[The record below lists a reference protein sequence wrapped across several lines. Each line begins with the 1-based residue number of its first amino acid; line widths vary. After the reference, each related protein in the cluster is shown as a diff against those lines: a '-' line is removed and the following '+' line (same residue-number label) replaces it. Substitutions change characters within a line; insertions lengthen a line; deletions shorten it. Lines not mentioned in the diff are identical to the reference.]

1 MENNN
6 ELNNMTCQI
15 KEHSNLKI
23 IGFCIDENCHS
34 INKFACQE
42 CFFDN
47 HSGHKLIKIDKLNGI
62 IQNKLK
68 DYKNILEEDK
78 KRAELYDKYEK
89 DGMSTLEK
97 LKQKIFSEIEQK
109 INEYKDKLKKKLQ
122 GINNNENKININM
135 KHYEEFFV
143 GNAAPIQRPDLTKL
157 SEICSKIYKEKDNKN
172 EGLNYN
178 DYNNNKIR
186 LLFEESSKS
195 TADFLKAEYISIN
208 SYIKQ
213 RFLISRFVFE
223 WCRKT
228 YGGYDF
234 FYELAN
240 DNTKATKKISQGT
253 MTVLRAKE
261 PLYDNNLYRLQFR
274 IGLKNVGDYDVGIG
288 TDKTGESCWLRTKES
303 ICISNTG
310 VINLDINMDNSIKLK
325 DKDVINLEINTQIGK
340 KTFKGFINKKLV
352 CMIDFDI
359 QDNIYVMAA
368 MRNVGSF
375 IELESYEVTH
385 LNNE

>member
-68 DYKNILEEDK
+68 DYKNILEDEK

-288 TDKTGESCWLRTKES
+288 TDKTGDSCWLRTKES

-359 QDNIYVMAA
+359 QDNVYVMAA

>member
-135 KHYEEFFV
+135 KHYEECFV

-288 TDKTGESCWLRTKES
+288 TDKTGDSCWLRTKES

-359 QDNIYVMAA
+359 QDNVYVMAA

>member
-47 HSGHKLIKIDKLNGI
+47 HSGHKLIKIEKLNDI

-68 DYKNILEEDK
+68 DYKNILEDEK

-178 DYNNNKIR
+178 DYNNNRIR

-208 SYIKQ
+208 NYIKQ

-359 QDNIYVMAA
+359 QDNVYVMAA

>member
-47 HSGHKLIKIDKLNGI
+47 HSGHKLIKIEKLNDI

-68 DYKNILEEDK
+68 DYKNILEDEK

-288 TDKTGESCWLRTKES
+288 TDKTGDSCWLRTKES

-359 QDNIYVMAA
+359 QDNVYVMAA

-375 IELESYEVTH
+375 IELESYEIFP
-385 LNNE
+385 LN

>member
-47 HSGHKLIKIDKLNGI
+47 HSGHKLIKIEKLNDI

-288 TDKTGESCWLRTKES
+288 TDKTGDSCWLRTKES

-359 QDNIYVMAA
+359 QDNVYVMAA

>member
-47 HSGHKLIKIDKLNGI
+47 HSGHKLIKIEKLNDI

-68 DYKNILEEDK
+68 DYKNILEDEK

-288 TDKTGESCWLRTKES
+288 TDKTGDSCWLRTKES

-359 QDNIYVMAA
+359 QDNVYVMAA

>member
-68 DYKNILEEDK
+68 DYKNILEDEK

-178 DYNNNKIR
+178 DYNNNRIR

-288 TDKTGESCWLRTKES
+288 TDKTGDSCWLRTKES

-359 QDNIYVMAA
+359 QDNVYVMAA

>member
-47 HSGHKLIKIDKLNGI
+47 HSGHKLIKNEKLNDI

-178 DYNNNKIR
+178 DYNNNRIR

-288 TDKTGESCWLRTKES
+288 TDKTGDSCWLRTKES

-359 QDNIYVMAA
+359 QDNVYVMAA

>member
-47 HSGHKLIKIDKLNGI
+47 HSGHKLIKIEKLNGI

-68 DYKNILEEDK
+68 DYKNILEDEK

-89 DGMSTLEK
+89 DGISTLEK

-157 SEICSKIYKEKDNKN
+157 SEICSKIYKEKGNKN

-178 DYNNNKIR
+178 DYNNNRIR

-208 SYIKQ
+208 NYIKQ

-288 TDKTGESCWLRTKES
+288 TDKTGDSCWLRTKES

-359 QDNIYVMAA
+359 QDNVYVMAA

>member
-157 SEICSKIYKEKDNKN
+157 SEICSKKYKEKDNKN

-288 TDKTGESCWLRTKES
+288 TDKTGDSCWLRTKES

-359 QDNIYVMAA
+359 QDNVYVMAA

>member
-359 QDNIYVMAA
+359 QDNVYVMAA

>member
-47 HSGHKLIKIDKLNGI
+47 HSGHDKLNGI

-288 TDKTGESCWLRTKES
+288 TDKTGDSCWLRTKES

-359 QDNIYVMAA
+359 QDNVYVMAA

>member
-288 TDKTGESCWLRTKES
+288 TDKTGDSCWLRTKES

>member
-178 DYNNNKIR
+178 DYNNNRIR

-288 TDKTGESCWLRTKES
+288 TDKTGDSCWLRTKES

>member
-6 ELNNMTCQI
+6 ELNNLTCQI

-23 IGFCIDENCHS
+23 IGFCVDENCNS
-34 INKFACQE
+34 INKFSCQE

-47 HSGHKLIKIDKLNGI
+47 HSGHKLIKIEKLNDI

-68 DYKNILEEDK
+68 NYKNILEDERK
-78 KRAELYDKYEK
+78 KAELYDKYEK
-89 DGMSTLEK
+89 QGIANLEK
-97 LKQKIFSEIEQK
+97 LKKKIISEIEAK
-109 INEYKDKLKKKLQ
+109 INEYKNKYKMKLQ
-122 GINNNENKININM
+122 SIINNDNKININM

-143 GNAAPIQRPDLTKL
+143 GNAAPIQRPDLSKL
-157 SEICSKIYKEKDNKN
+157 SEICAKIYKEKDYKN
-172 EGLNYN
+172 VGI
-178 DYNNNKIR
+178 NNNDINNKMR
-186 LLFEESSKS
+186 TLFEESNISLE
-195 TADFLKAEYISIN
+195 DFLKVQYKSINTYIS
-208 SYIKQ
+208 Q
-213 RFLISRFVFE
+213 QFLASKSVFE
-223 WCRKT
+223 WCKKT

-240 DNTKATKKISQGT
+240 DNTKATKKFSQGT

-261 PLYDNNLYRLQFR
+261 PLYDNHLYRLQFR

-325 DKDVINLEINTQIGK
+325 DKDIVNLEINTQIGK
-340 KTFKGFINKKLV
+340 KTFKGYINKKLV
-352 CMIDFDI
+352 CLIDFDI
-359 QDNIYVMAA
+359 QDEIFIMAA
-368 MRNVGSF
+368 MRNVGSV
-375 IELESYEVTH
+375 IELESYEIFP
-385 LNNE
+385 LN

>member
-23 IGFCIDENCHS
+23 IGFCIDENCPS

-89 DGMSTLEK
+89 DGMTTLEK

-122 GINNNENKININM
+122 GVNNNENKININM

-178 DYNNNKIR
+178 DYNNNRIR

-208 SYIKQ
+208 NYIKQ
-213 RFLISRFVFE
+213 RFLVSRFIFE

-234 FYELAN
+234 FYELTN

-325 DKDVINLEINTQIGK
+325 DKDIVNLEINTQIGK
-340 KTFKGFINKKLV
+340 KTFKGYINKKLV
-352 CMIDFDI
+352 CLIDFDI
-359 QDNIYVMAA
+359 QDEIFIMAA
-368 MRNVGSF
+368 MRNVGSV
-375 IELESYEVTH
+375 IELESYEIFP
-385 LNNE
+385 LN

>member
-178 DYNNNKIR
+178 DYNNNRIR

-195 TADFLKAEYISIN
+195 TADFLKAEYLSIN
-208 SYIKQ
+208 NYIKQ

-288 TDKTGESCWLRTKES
+288 TDKTGDSCWLRTKES

>member
-195 TADFLKAEYISIN
+195 TADFLKAEYLSIN
-208 SYIKQ
+208 NYIKQ

-288 TDKTGESCWLRTKES
+288 TDKTGDSCWLRTKES

-359 QDNIYVMAA
+359 QDNVYVMAA

>member
-288 TDKTGESCWLRTKES
+288 TDKTGDSCWLRTKES

-359 QDNIYVMAA
+359 QDNVYVMAA

>member
-178 DYNNNKIR
+178 DYNNNRIR

-208 SYIKQ
+208 NYIKQ
-213 RFLISRFVFE
+213 RFLVSRFIFE

-359 QDNIYVMAA
+359 QDNVYVMAA

>member
-288 TDKTGESCWLRTKES
+288 TDKTGDSCWLRTKES

-359 QDNIYVMAA
+359 QDNIYAMAA

>member
-178 DYNNNKIR
+178 DYNNNRIR

-208 SYIKQ
+208 NYIKQ
-213 RFLISRFVFE
+213 RFLVSRFVFE

-234 FYELAN
+234 FYELTN

-359 QDNIYVMAA
+359 QDNVYVMAA

>member
-47 HSGHKLIKIDKLNGI
+47 HSGHKLIKIEKLNDI

-68 DYKNILEEDK
+68 DYKNILEDEK

-89 DGMSTLEK
+89 DGISTLEK

-178 DYNNNKIR
+178 DYNNNRIR

-208 SYIKQ
+208 NYIKQ

-288 TDKTGESCWLRTKES
+288 TDKTGDSCWLRTKES

-359 QDNIYVMAA
+359 QDNVYVMAA

>member
-178 DYNNNKIR
+178 DYNNNRIR

-288 TDKTGESCWLRTKES
+288 TDKTGDSCWLRTKES

-359 QDNIYVMAA
+359 QDNVYVMAA

>member
-288 TDKTGESCWLRTKES
+288 TDKTGDSCWLRTKES

-359 QDNIYVMAA
+359 QDNVYVMAA

-375 IELESYEVTH
+375 IELESYEVNH

>member
-143 GNAAPIQRPDLTKL
+143 GNAAPIQRPDLTTL
-157 SEICSKIYKEKDNKN
+157 SEICSKKKKKKDNKN

-178 DYNNNKIR
+178 DYNNNRIR

-288 TDKTGESCWLRTKES
+288 TDKTGDSCWLRTKES

-359 QDNIYVMAA
+359 QDNVYVMAA

>member
-122 GINNNENKININM
+122 GININENKININM

-178 DYNNNKIR
+178 DYNNNRIR

-288 TDKTGESCWLRTKES
+288 TDKTGDSCWLRTKES

-359 QDNIYVMAA
+359 QDNVYVMAA

>member
-178 DYNNNKIR
+178 DYNNNRIR

-208 SYIKQ
+208 NYIKQ
-213 RFLISRFVFE
+213 RFLVSRFVFE

-359 QDNIYVMAA
+359 QDNVYVMAA

>member
-47 HSGHKLIKIDKLNGI
+47 HSGHKLIKIEKLNDI

-68 DYKNILEEDK
+68 DYKNILEDEK

-89 DGMSTLEK
+89 DGISTLEK

-172 EGLNYN
+172 DGLNYN
-178 DYNNNKIR
+178 DYNNNRIR

-208 SYIKQ
+208 NYIKQ

-288 TDKTGESCWLRTKES
+288 TDKTGDSCWLRTKES

-359 QDNIYVMAA
+359 QDNVYVMAA